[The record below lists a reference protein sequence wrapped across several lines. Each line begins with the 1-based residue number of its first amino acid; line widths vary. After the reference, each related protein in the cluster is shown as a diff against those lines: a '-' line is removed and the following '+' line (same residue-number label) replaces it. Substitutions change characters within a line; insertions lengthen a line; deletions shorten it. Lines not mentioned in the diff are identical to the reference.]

1 MKSGSLAKIPDRTF
15 GLLLTIPAFLFLIAV
30 MIFPLIRVINMS
42 FFDYR
47 VFEGGKM
54 IYVGLK
60 NFREAFADARFLNA
74 VLNTLQFTIV
84 TVGFQFIIGL
94 FIALILDKQ
103 FRGRSLIRMA
113 VLLPWA
119 LPTVINSLLFRWM
132 FDGQFGLFNDI
143 LIRIGIVSRPVN
155 WLASPLGATFAI
167 YFTQIWKVS
176 SLVGLILLAGLQSI
190 PQTIYESAT
199 VDGAGELRKFFKL
212 TLPLLRPA
220 IIVVLIFRSLVALQ
234 VFDVIYAMTKGGP
247 ADATESVV
255 YNIYMQTFLFTEF
268 GYGSAMS
275 LLLSVLILLF
285 GFMYIRGFYRQES
298 TMGEGV

>member
-1 MKSGSLAKIPDRTF
+1 MKSDSLVKIPDRTF

-42 FFDYR
+42 FYDYR
-47 VFEGGKM
+47 VFEGGRM
-54 IYVGLK
+54 IYVGFK
-60 NFREAFADARFLNA
+60 NFREAFIDKRFLNA
-74 VLNTLQFTIV
+74 VLNTLQFTVV

-132 FDGQFGLFNDI
+132 FDGQFGLFNDM
-143 LIRIGIVSRPVN
+143 LLRTGIINQPVH
-155 WLASPLGATFAI
+155 WLASPVGATSDI

-190 PQTIYESAT
+190 PQAIYESAT
-199 VDGAGELRKFFKL
+199 VDGAGEIRKFFKL

-275 LLLSVLILLF
+275 LLLSVLILIF
-285 GFMYIRGFYRQES
+285 GFLYIRGFYRQEA
-298 TMGEGV
+298 TIGEGV

>member
-1 MKSGSLAKIPDRTF
+1 MKSDSLVKIPDRTF

-42 FFDYR
+42 FYDYR

-54 IYVGLK
+54 IYVGFK
-60 NFREAFADARFLNA
+60 NFREAFIDKRFLNA
-74 VLNTLQFTIV
+74 VLNTLQFTVV

-143 LIRIGIVSRPVN
+143 LLRTGIVNRPVN
-155 WLASPLGATFAI
+155 WLASPVGATFAI

-199 VDGAGELRKFFKL
+199 VDGAGEIRKFFKL

-275 LLLSVLILLF
+275 LLLSVLILIF
-285 GFMYIRGFYRQES
+285 GFLYIRGFYRQES
-298 TMGEGV
+298 TIGEGV

>member
-1 MKSGSLAKIPDRTF
+1 MKSDSLVKIPDRTF

-42 FFDYR
+42 FYDYR
-47 VFEGGKM
+47 VFEGGRM
-54 IYVGLK
+54 IYVGFK
-60 NFREAFADARFLNA
+60 NFREAFIDKRFLNA
-74 VLNTLQFTIV
+74 VLNTLQFTVV

-132 FDGQFGLFNDI
+132 FDGQFGLFNDM
-143 LIRIGIVSRPVN
+143 LLRTGIINQPVQ
-155 WLASPLGATFAI
+155 WLASPVGATSAI

-190 PQTIYESAT
+190 PQAIYESAT
-199 VDGAGELRKFFKL
+199 VDGAGEIRKFFKL

-275 LLLSVLILLF
+275 LLLSVLILIF
-285 GFMYIRGFYRQES
+285 GFLYIRGFYRQES
-298 TMGEGV
+298 TIGEGV